1 MSKKKVL
8 VKICDE
14 LEDCRE
20 NSSVYCNEIVCVK
33 AKLNSYIGDDY
44 NKLLLL
50 KAQVNINS
58 NWEETT
64 ISIFSLIISVMVFV
78 TTIIYNV
85 SSEYNII
92 TYVGYCAL
100 CLFCIFVIA
109 AAWSSNSHKNSAR
122 REWEKYIE
130 IVLDEIERKNFN

>member
-14 LEDCRE
+14 LEDCKE
-20 NSSVYCNEIVCVK
+20 NSSGYCNEIVCVK

-58 NWEETT
+58 NWEEST
-64 ISIFSLIISVMVFV
+64 ISIFSLIISVMAFV
-78 TTIIYNV
+78 TTIVYNV
-85 SSEYNII
+85 SNQYYII
-92 TYVGYCAL
+92 AYVGNCAL
-100 CLFCIFVIA
+100 CLLCVFVIA
-109 AAWSSNSHKNSAR
+109 VWCSCNSHKNSAR

-130 IVLDEIERKNFN
+130 IVLDEMERKHFN

>member
-20 NSSVYCNEIVCVK
+20 NSSGYCNEIVCVK

-50 KAQVNINS
+50 KTQVNINS
-58 NWEETT
+58 NWEEST
-64 ISIFSLIISVMVFV
+64 ISILSLIISAMTFI
-78 TTIIYNV
+78 TTIVYNV
-85 SSEYNII
+85 SNKDNIGI
-92 TYVGYCAL
+92 YVGYCIPL
-100 CLFCIFVIA
+100 LFCIFVIA
-109 AAWSSNSHKNSAR
+109 VAWSSNSHKNSAR